1 MELLLTMT
9 ILLVLIVLVGD
20 LILMTNKTSEESAK
34 ATHEPMKYL
43 LPQIQLAIGYIDE
56 VPPRA
61 RLPNVR

>member
-34 ATHEPMKYL
+34 ARAYEVFVTTNP
-43 LPQIQLAIGYIDE
+43 IGYWIH
-56 VPPRA
+56 
-61 RLPNVR
+61 